1 MKLLQFLL
9 CNLIALTNGA
19 ICREGVAP
27 VCGQEFG
34 AYNRT
39 FLPNLL
45 GQWSHNE
52 ISYTASLFY
61 PLRAVGCS
69 EHLDLFLCSVLS
81 PACVDENP
89 VGVLPFLIPVP
100 PCQSLCEKVFDDC
113 VVSIEEFGID
123 IPSEMLI
130 CDNFPK
136 QYEDHPCVP
145 IQSEKDPLPSGT
157 LRWIEAQVIEDETPS
172 ELFDYQ
178 CPTTAAGQMEST
190 QGHFAGI
197 ENCDRPCEPIEL
209 NQTQTAIFRLILAVF
224 SLLAAIASSTAI
236 LIFFRDRKR

>member
-1 MKLLQFLL
+1 M
-9 CNLIALTNGA
+9 
-19 ICREGVAP
+19 
-27 VCGQEFG
+27 
-34 AYNRT
+34 
-39 FLPNLL
+39 
-45 GQWSHNE
+45 
-52 ISYTASLFY
+52 
-61 PLRAVGCS
+61 
-69 EHLDLFLCSVLS
+69 CSVLS

-100 PCQSLCEKVFDDC
+100 PCQSLCEKIFEDC
-113 VVSIEEFGID
+113 IDSIEEFGID

-130 CDNFPK
+130 CENFPK
-136 QYEDHPCVP
+136 QFQDHPCVP

-178 CPTTAAGQMEST
+178 CPTTGAGQMDT

-209 NQTQTAIFRLILAVF
+209 NQTQTAIFRLFLAVF